1 MVEGLTEGPEKVF
14 QETEETVSCYRCRKP
29 LDDYVEIK
37 RICEDCLKLESVE
50 VQRAFRKLKE
60 ANTIARLHQNLS
72 ETLSGY
78 PQTPTPSQK
87 ASEER

>member
-1 MVEGLTEGPEKVF
+1 MEGPEKVF
-14 QETEETVSCYRCRKP
+14 QETEETGSCYRCRKP
-29 LDDYVEIK
+29 LDGDVEIK
-37 RICEDCLKLESVE
+37 GICDDCLKLESIE

-60 ANTIARLHQNLS
+60 ANTIGTLHQNPS